1 MSGSSYKDG
10 FTAQPSKAWSEM
22 THLERI
28 EYNRQRSEW
37 PCLWP
42 DCVGGPDSACH
53 GKKEP
58 CK

>member
-1 MSGSSYKDG
+1 MADPKKIREAFALMEQEQREEYLD
-10 FTAQPSKAWSEM
+10 
-22 THLERI
+22 HLR
-28 EYNRQRSEW
+28 RSANAAVW

-42 DCVGGPDSACH
+42 DCVGGPDSACY